1 MQSAIIYVLV
11 FVLVTAI
18 AVLGFV
24 MILEFS
30 QCMLAEKFGI
40 TVEPI
45 VLAICA

>member
-1 MQSAIIYVLV
+1 MRTLIIHVIL
-11 FVLVTAI
+11 FLLITAM